1 MTGRALDRAFLDRVL
16 AEPRLAG
23 VLALLN
29 QNGDEAR
36 VVGGAVRNALLGHK
50 VRDIDIATTA
60 LPEETVR
67 RARAAGL
74 KVVPTGI
81 EHGTV
86 TVIAAGEAFEVTTLR
101 EDVETNGRHAVVRFG
116 RDFAADALR
125 RDFTINALSVR
136 PGGEICDYAH
146 GLADLAARR
155 VRFIGEARQRI
166 REDYLRILRF
176 FRFSAEYA
184 TGPLDPEGLAAAI
197 RERAGLAQLSRERVR
212 AEFLKLLAAP
222 RAVDVVTTAAQAGF
236 LGWITGGVGELGR
249 LDRAGDDPLRRLAA
263 LSIVSRDDV
272 PRLREHLRLS
282 NAEETRLHA
291 YAALL
296 ERLKARAAPLTPADL
311 RPLLAEHGLEAVL
324 DVLTVTS
331 GEPRP
336 VIEPDFRNELDLFAG
351 GACAVPVL
359 PVRGADFLALGVP
372 KGPVIGRAVAAARR
386 EWLDAGCPEGDTEH
400 RRLIAAGMAAIEAV

>member
-1 MTGRALDRAFLDRVL
+1 MTCHVLDRAFLDRVL

-23 VLALLN
+23 VLNLLN
-29 QNGDEAR
+29 QNGEEAR

-60 LPEETVR
+60 LPDETMR

-86 TVIAAGEAFEVTTLR
+86 TVIAGGEAFEVTTLR

-136 PGGEICDYAH
+136 PDREICDYAH
-146 GLADLAARR
+146 GLADLSARR

-184 TGPLDPEGLAAAI
+184 SGPLDPEGFSAAI
-197 RERAGLAQLSRERVR
+197 RERAGLPLLSRERVR

-222 RAVDVVTTAAQAGF
+222 RALDVVETAAQAGF

-249 LDRAGDDPLRRLAA
+249 LARAGDDPLRRLAA
-263 LSIVSRDDV
+263 SSLFSRHDV
-272 PRLREHLRLS
+272 PRLRERLRLS
-282 NAEETRLHA
+282 NAEDARLHA

-296 ERLKARAAPLTPADL
+296 ERLKARAAPLTRADL
-311 RPLLAEHGLEAVL
+311 RPLLAEHGVEAVM
-324 DVLTVTS
+324 DVLTVTA

-336 VIEPDFRNELDLFAG
+336 VVEPGFRDDLRLFAEG
-351 GACAVPVL
+351 VLTAPVL

-372 KGPVIGRAVAAARR
+372 KGPVIGRAVEAARR
-386 EWLDAGCPEGDTEH
+386 EWLAAGCPEGDMERH
-400 RRLIAAGMAAIEAV
+400 RLIAAGLAAIETV